1 MATQMQKEVFNKMIT
16 KLANKEKVSI
26 SALMKEAGFSEGYS
40 HNPTDLTQSKGWK
53 ELLAQIED
61 GPFLDK
67 LKEIALSDDKRAA
80 IESIKEIF
88 KLKDRYPATKIKG
101 SQYDEELNSL

>member
-1 MATQMQKEVFNKMIT
+1 MPTIKQKAVFDKMVQ
-16 KLANKEKVSI
+16 KLVNKEPISI
-26 SALMKEAGFSEGYS
+26 SKIMKEEGFSEGYA

-101 SQYDEELNSL
+101 TQYDEELNSL